1 MNESLFGQIQHAA
14 KYLNLDLNAQE
25 MAQLAVNRGYSEENI
40 QAVAE
45 MLMYLQQ
52 KKKENTE
59 NKEKPVSSR
68 KDREGDKERKKS
80 KDKKEKVLS
89 IQDFI

>member
-1 MNESLFGQIQHAA
+1 MNESLFEQIQDTA
-14 KYLNLDLNAQE
+14 KYLNLDLNVQE

-52 KKKENTE
+52 KKKENI
-59 NKEKPVSSR
+59 VSTLLRLSR
-68 KDREGDKERKKS
+68 LPLK
-80 KDKKEKVLS
+80 
-89 IQDFI
+89 

>member
-1 MNESLFGQIQHAA
+1 MNESLFGQIQNAA

-52 KKKENTE
+52 KKKENIVSTLLRLSRLPL
-59 NKEKPVSSR
+59 KEPKTF
-68 KDREGDKERKKS
+68 EGF
-80 KDKKEKVLS
+80 
-89 IQDFI
+89 DFG